1 MTAAVITATH
11 AQIEDVTTTVISGSS
26 ARRYKRLYL
35 EGAKAAQ
42 NDWFLLSSYIS
53 AAEVANVVSWEVVR
67 EASGNA
73 FAIDVATL
81 DSDDYKLILTEAT
94 AGTAHAIITFYTV

>member
-1 MTAAVITATH
+1 MTAAVITAT
-11 AQIEDVTTTVISGSS
+11 TVAKFDKKSDLISGTV
-26 ARRYKRLYL
+26 RRFKQLYL

-42 NDWFLLSSYIS
+42 NDWFLLSTYLS
-53 AAEVANVVSWEVVR
+53 AAELTQIVGWRVIR

-73 FAIDVATL
+73 YAIDVATY

-94 AGTAHAIITFYTV
+94 AGTAHVFIDYFE

>member
-11 AQIEDVTTTVISGSS
+11 AQIEDVTTTVIAGTS

-35 EGAKAAQ
+35 EGTKAAQ
-42 NDWFLLSSYIS
+42 NDWFLLTTYLT

-67 EASGNA
+67 KATGNA

-81 DSDDYKLILTEAT
+81 DSDDYKFILTEAT
-94 AGTAHAIITFYTV
+94 AGTVSAIITFYTV